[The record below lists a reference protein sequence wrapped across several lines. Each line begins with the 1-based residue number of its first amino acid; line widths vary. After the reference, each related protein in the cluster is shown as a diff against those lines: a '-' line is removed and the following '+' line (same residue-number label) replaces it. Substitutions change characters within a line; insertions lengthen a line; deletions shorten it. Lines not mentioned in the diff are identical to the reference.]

1 MTTDA
6 GARPALRRLSG
17 APLGLLA
24 LIALF
29 TILRPTVFPDPG
41 NLSNLLEHIAVLAIV
56 ACAQTVVMAVAD
68 FDLSVGATAS
78 FSGVIAAQLLIAGWP
93 TIAAV
98 AAAIA
103 TGVVIGLVNGWLVA
117 YLNLSAFVATLATM
131 TALAGGSLL
140 LTDGSTIFGLPGD
153 FLLLGQGRP
162 LGVPAVVLIAITV
175 GAVIWFLLSRTA
187 QGRRWH
193 AVGGNA
199 EAAAYAGID
208 VGRTRLLAF
217 VVSGAG
223 AALAGLLLASRLA
236 SAHPTAGDPLMLTS
250 IAAVFIGLT
259 AAQAARPGV
268 VGTLLGVVV
277 LGVLDNGLNLLDVN
291 PYVQQILTGLIIV
304 VSVGLSRRRGRR
316 S

>member
-1 MTTDA
+1 
-6 GARPALRRLSG
+6 
-17 APLGLLA
+17 
-24 LIALF
+24 
-29 TILRPTVFPDPG
+29 
-41 NLSNLLEHIAVLAIV
+41 
-56 ACAQTVVMAVAD
+56 MAVAD

-78 FSGVIAAQLLIAGWP
+78 FSGVVIAQLLVAGWP
-93 TIAAV
+93 TAAAAV
-98 AAAIA
+98 VALSVGIL
-103 TGVVIGLVNGWLVA
+103 VGLVNGWLVA

-140 LTDGSTIFGLPGD
+140 LTDGSTIFGLPAD
-153 FLLLGQGRP
+153 FLVLGQSRP
-162 LGVPAVVLIAITV
+162 LGVPTVVLIAASV
-175 GAVIWFLLSRTA
+175 GAITWFLLSRTA
-187 QGRRWH
+187 QGRRWY

-217 VVSGAG
+217 AVSGAG

-259 AAQAARPGV
+259 AAQATRPTV
-268 VGTLLGVVV
+268 VGTLLGVIV

-291 PYVQQILTGLIIV
+291 PYVQQILTGVIIIL
-304 VSVGLSRRRGRR
+304 SVGLSRRRRGR